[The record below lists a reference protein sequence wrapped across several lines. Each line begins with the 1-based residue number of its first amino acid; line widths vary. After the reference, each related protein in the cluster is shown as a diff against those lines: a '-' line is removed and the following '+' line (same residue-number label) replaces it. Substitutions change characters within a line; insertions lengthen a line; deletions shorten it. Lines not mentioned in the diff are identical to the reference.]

1 VKAIAPKVFEKLA
14 EVPHEPGVYEM
25 KSASGRIIYIG
36 KAKALRNRV
45 SSYFHDPGPFDRRI
59 AQMVSEIADFD
70 YIITPSE
77 IDALVLE
84 ATLIKQFKPR
94 YNVSLKD
101 DKTYPYVKLTVN
113 EPYPRLFV
121 TRRILTDGAKYYGP
135 YSDVGSLR
143 KTLRYIAGMFNIR
156 TCSLDLDGH
165 KFYPKPCLDYHLEL
179 CSGPCADLI
188 PREEYVDVVKGALD
202 FFNGKYD
209 RVVGEF
215 RKRMQEAS
223 VKQDYERAARFRD
236 LYFAAERM
244 LARQKVMLDSDTNY
258 DLVGIA
264 RAPTVALAIVM
275 PIRHGRMTGERTFTL
290 SNKLDEGEQ
299 AVLTAFLELFYSN
312 PDNVP
317 PAIVIPA
324 EMEDAPVYE
333 EWLSRLRGSRV
344 RLVVPRRGERAQL
357 LKIATTNAAERL
369 RLQVLRKAGEFVV
382 TPAIAELQRVLGLD
396 TPPRSVEG
404 YDVSN
409 ISGTN
414 AVASAVVFIDGRKAT
429 RDYRSFNIK
438 TTDTPDDYTMIR
450 EALRRRFSRAAT
462 DPKWPPLPDVIL
474 IDGGHGHLA
483 IALDA
488 HREAVEEVRRRV
500 EGREKEFDAGPGG
513 LGENVSAYDQSERDS
528 QAESVLDGLEKVTV
542 ISLSKGEETVF
553 RLRGGKIVPLVL
565 DRRSPALKLLQQ
577 VRDEAHRLCNV
588 RHRRRRAKAMVR
600 SELDALPGIGPE
612 RRKALVRHFKSV
624 AALKEARVEDIA
636 EVPGFGM
643 KTAAK
648 ILVALNKATGEANG
662 SGGAGGGNQLW

>member
-1 VKAIAPKVFEKLA
+1 VKAVAPRVFEKLA
-14 EVPHEPGVYEM
+14 EVPLEPGVYEM
-25 KSASGRIIYIG
+25 KNAAGRIIYVG

-45 SSYFHDPGPFDRRI
+45 SSYFHEPGPSDPRI

-70 YIITPSE
+70 YIITPTE

-121 TRRILTDGAKYYGP
+121 TRRILSDGAKYYGP

-156 TCSLDLDGH
+156 TCSLDLDGK
-165 KFYPKPCLDYHLEL
+165 KFYPKPCLDYHLKL

-188 PREEYVDVVKGALD
+188 PREEYADVVKGALD

-209 RVVGEF
+209 SVVDEF
-215 RKRMQEAS
+215 KRRMREAS
-223 VKQDYERAARFRD
+223 VKQDFERAARFRD
-236 LYFAAERM
+236 LYFSAERM

-275 PIRHGRMTGERTFTL
+275 PIRQGRMTGDRTFTL
-290 SNKLDEGEQ
+290 SNKLDEDDQ

-312 PDNVP
+312 PENIP

-324 EMEDAPVYE
+324 ELEDTPVYE
-333 EWLSRLRGSRV
+333 EWLSRLRGTRV
-344 RLVVPRRGERAQL
+344 RLAVPRRGERAQL
-357 LKIATTNAAERL
+357 LKMATTNAAERL
-369 RLQVLRKAGEFVV
+369 RLQVLRREGEFVV
-382 TPAIAELQRVLGLD
+382 SPAQTDLQKAFALD
-396 TPPRSVEG
+396 VPPRRIEG
-404 YDVSN
+404 YDISN

-414 AVASAVVFIDGRKAT
+414 AVASAVVFIDGRKAA
-429 RDYRSFNIK
+429 RDHRSFNIK
-438 TTDTPDDYTMIR
+438 TKDTPDDYTMIR
-450 EALRRRFSRAAT
+450 EALRRRFNRAVT
-462 DPKWPPLPDVIL
+462 DPKWPPLPDIIL

-500 EGREKEFDAGPGG
+500 EGREKEFDAGPEG

-528 QAESVLDGLEKVTV
+528 QAEGVLDQLEKLTV
-542 ISLSKGEETVF
+542 VSLAKEKETVF

-577 VRDEAHRLCNV
+577 VRDEAHRFCNV

-612 RRKALVRHFKSV
+612 RRKALIKQFKSV

-643 KTAAK
+643 KSAARV
-648 ILVALNKATGEANG
+648 VAALKKAAEQADNG
-662 SGGAGGGNQLW
+662 AEGDGGGNQL